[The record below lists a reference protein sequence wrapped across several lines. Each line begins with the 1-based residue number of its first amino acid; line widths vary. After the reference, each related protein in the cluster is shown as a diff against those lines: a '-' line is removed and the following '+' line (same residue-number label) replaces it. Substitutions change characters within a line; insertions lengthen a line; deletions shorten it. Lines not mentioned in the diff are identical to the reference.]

1 MIKLFERI
9 IHRLSSAIS
18 MRRFKIN
25 EAQRQ
30 IAEQRIEAVQGIDLL
45 EPRIDPDTLTTSDW
59 LKVLETQ
66 EKRIAKL
73 RDQNIELREQI
84 SELHREMNGYK
95 RSLELVGF
103 DARRIR

>member
-1 MIKLFERI
+1 MIKFFERI

-25 EAQRQ
+25 EAQR
-30 IAEQRIEAVQGIDLL
+30 IEVVQGIDLL

-95 RSLELVGF
+95 RSLALVGF
-103 DARRIR
+103 DARARGIR